1 MTNKQLT
8 YGKSAIKTGFVG
20 VPDRLSMYGQN
31 FIDVPNMSAVDQI
44 TLINSEAN
52 QCRGWYEPVYSDNSK
67 YLPIP
72 PKEATA
78 EMLSNVDSKQC
89 NCKEKKLKQ
98 DEMWLKAILVGASIF
113 VIYKLTQ

>member
-1 MTNKQLT
+1 
-8 YGKSAIKTGFVG
+8 
-20 VPDRLSMYGQN
+20 
-31 FIDVPNMSAVDQI
+31 
-44 TLINSEAN
+44 
-52 QCRGWYEPVYSDNSK
+52 
-67 YLPIP
+67 LPIP